1 MPLRE
6 VHCTVLVNSAA
17 GDLLLLAS
25 EHRRPLYIINICP
38 LLRLW
43 CANTD
48 NYMLTNAMRLEAGSS
63 LLSLIHC
70 ITVENLQNSERKTLE
85 WTWLLKSHSFP
96 LLFVVFSAFLLL
108 SLRHLHGQILDESGG
123 SVCWWKLQRIGGAAC
138 LLLVWGQNYRGIPDR
153 KNQRSLWSLLPTR

>member
-1 MPLRE
+1 
-6 VHCTVLVNSAA
+6 
-17 GDLLLLAS
+17 
-25 EHRRPLYIINICP
+25 
-38 LLRLW
+38 
-43 CANTD
+43 
-48 NYMLTNAMRLEAGSS
+48 MLTNAMRLEAGSS

-123 SVCWWKLQRIGGAAC
+123 SVC
-138 LLLVWGQNYRGIPDR
+138 
-153 KNQRSLWSLLPTR
+153 